1 MSGQAAAWE
10 AASLCEQLGGGY
22 LALHPEPW
30 LPGSSRRLLK
40 QGWCQRDPQS
50 KLPTVPLASP
60 PTLAT
65 KEVKGP
71 GGQGGGEQKIDL
83 RGLH

>member
-10 AASLCEQLGGGY
+10 AESLCEQLGGGCS
-22 LALHPEPW
+22 ALHPEPW

-60 PTLAT
+60 AT
-65 KEVKGP
+65 ERWLQRKLRAEVARVVVNK
-71 GGQGGGEQKIDL
+71 
-83 RGLH
+83 R